1 MSTINKN
8 EGIAEANF
16 PRAMSNIRSIEQI
29 TKQYDYYNIDKLE

>member
-8 EGIAEANF
+8 EGIANF